1 MDIIH
6 LRVEIRVM
14 VFNATFNN
22 ISVLSWRSVL
32 MVKETRIPR
41 ENHQPAA
48 VPQIIDKLYHIMLY
62 RVHPTWAE
70 FQLTTI
76 VVLGTDCTGSYK
88 SNYHTITTMTA
99 PIIHLIAVVDNT
111 MFWYFSDQDIYKIC
125 IHKDNID
132 RLLDD
137 LSLSSEEGEGCS
149 VVAEVVRIFIYVAR
163 GSKMEGA
170 SKYYLIFSSSK
181 IN

>member
-1 MDIIH
+1 
-6 LRVEIRVM
+6 
-14 VFNATFNN
+14 
-22 ISVLSWRSVL
+22 
-32 MVKETRIPR
+32 
-41 ENHQPAA
+41 
-48 VPQIIDKLYHIMLY
+48 
-62 RVHPTWAE
+62 
-70 FQLTTI
+70 
-76 VVLGTDCTGSYK
+76 
-88 SNYHTITTMTA
+88 MTA

-111 MFWYFSDQDIYKIC
+111 MFLYFSDQDIYKIC